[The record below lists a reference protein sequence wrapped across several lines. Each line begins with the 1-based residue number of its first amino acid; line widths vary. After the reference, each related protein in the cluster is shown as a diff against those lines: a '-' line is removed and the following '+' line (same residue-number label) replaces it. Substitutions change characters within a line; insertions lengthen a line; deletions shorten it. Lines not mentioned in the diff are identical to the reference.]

1 MVRPQQ
7 FGARLVL
14 LREHQ
19 KLSPT
24 RLAALAG
31 IDFMQ
36 IHRYEK
42 GKTLP
47 TLDSA
52 ARIAKALQISLD
64 ELANGT
70 EPPAPP
76 TFRNERLLEQMKK
89 LDQLPPDRQEM
100 AMRVLDTVIT
110 GYELEALS
118 ERLKR
123 K

>member
-1 MVRPQQ
+1 MKTQS
-7 FGARLVL
+7 FGARLKL
-14 LREHQ
+14 LRERQH
-19 KLSPT
+19 LSTT
-24 RLAALAG
+24 RLAHRAG

-42 GKTLP
+42 GKTQP

-52 ARIAKALQISLD
+52 VRIARALGITVD
-64 ELANGT
+64 ELASDA
-70 EPPAPP
+70 EPQPPA
-76 TFRNERLLEQMKK
+76 FQNKRLLEQMRK

-110 GYELEALS
+110 GYELEGLS